1 MSTDFAIAMG
11 FIIAI
16 LTATLLNSW
25 KTADH
30 LRKIE
35 EHLADM
41 RRREKARR

>member
-1 MSTDFAIAMG
+1 VSTSLAVGFGVINGILVMS
-11 FIIAI
+11 
-16 LTATLLNSW
+16 LLNQW
-25 KTADH
+25 RMTDH

>member
-1 MSTDFAIAMG
+1 MSMSVAVIWG
-11 FIIAI
+11 ISNAI
-16 LTATLLNSW
+16 LAMSLLNQW
-25 KTADH
+25 RMTDH

>member
-1 MSTDFAIAMG
+1 MG
-11 FIIAI
+11 FAVI
-16 LTATLLNSW
+16 LGITNGLLVSSLLSQW
-25 KTADH
+25 RMTDH

>member
-1 MSTDFAIAMG
+1 VSTELAVAVG
-11 FIIAI
+11 VVNAL
-16 LTATLLNSW
+16 LTASLLSQW
-25 KTADH
+25 KIGDH